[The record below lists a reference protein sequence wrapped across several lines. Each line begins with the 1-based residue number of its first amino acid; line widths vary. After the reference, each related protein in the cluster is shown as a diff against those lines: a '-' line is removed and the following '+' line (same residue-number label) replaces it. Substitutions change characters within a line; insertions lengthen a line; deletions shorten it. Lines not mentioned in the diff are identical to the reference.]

1 MVHYSLFTHKS
12 AYKENTEDAVFAD
25 GVATQ
30 SNDYE
35 HTGEAHPDCTAFAV
49 FDGVSGSAD
58 GALASRTC
66 AEAFEKLFCKKTFS
80 SALDVMDA
88 LEQLQKRT
96 LEAQAEAERTAQTTV
111 VAALLQKECVW
122 ILNVGDSPLFLE
134 ANGYF
139 EEITTKDSYLALLQ
153 KENGFVSDA
162 QKEQHAHRLSHAI
175 GAKSFDKH
183 RAHVYRFDRKPG
195 LRLFLMSDGVSDYFP
210 KSKLAALSKNK
221 RELPALA
228 AYIRAEVIRLG
239 AEDDFSWISVEV
251 TE

>member
-1 MVHYSLFTHKS
+1 MIHYSLFTHKS

-35 HTGEAHPDCTAFAV
+35 HTGKTPSDHTAFAV
-49 FDGVSGSAD
+49 FDGVSGTED

-66 AEAFEKLFCKKTFS
+66 AEAFDEIFCKSTLS
-80 SALDVMDA
+80 SAHDVTEA
-88 LEQLQKRT
+88 LALLQKRV
-96 LEAQAEAERTAQTTV
+96 LEGQTAAHCTAQSTV
-111 VAALLQKECVW
+111 VAAILQKDALWV
-122 ILNVGDSPLFLE
+122 LNVGDSPLFLE